1 MSNLPD
7 DFRVNRSSAAAT
19 IEELGGVKGLK
30 SGSWFHKLVRRSLA
44 AYHANADGAYFR
56 AKYPKMSNDEIA
68 SNLIRLAAQNA
79 ALVGAGAG
87 MLMTAG
93 EATALM
99 TGGVALPVAVGTAI
113 ASVGADVIVST
124 TIHIKLIASL
134 ADLYGHPLD
143 PDDPEDVLVA
153 VKFFLGSKALDA
165 AGLAAM
171 KGGGKATAKLT
182 KKVVSGQTLKLIQ
195 SLGSKV
201 GMDIL
206 QKTVVRASIPVASIG
221 IGGGANYWITRSI
234 GKKAKAAMIQRAD
247 YIRSYQ

>member
-7 DFRVNRSSAAAT
+7 DFGVNRTSAAAT
-19 IEELGGVKGLK
+19 IGELGGVEGLK

-44 AYHANADGAYFR
+44 SYLANADGAYFR
-56 AKYPKMSNDEIA
+56 TKYPKMSNDEIA
-68 SNLIRLAAQNA
+68 SKLTRLAAQNA
-79 ALVGAGAG
+79 ALVGAGSG

-99 TGGVALPVAVGTAI
+99 TGGVGLPVVVGSAI
-113 ASVGADVIVST
+113 VSVGADVIAST
-124 TIHIKLIASL
+124 TIHVKLIASL

-143 PDDPEDVLVA
+143 PDDPEDVLIA
-153 VKFFLGSKALDA
+153 VKFFLGSKAFDA
-165 AGLAAM
+165 VSLATM

-201 GMDIL
+201 GIKIL
-206 QKTVVRASIPVASIG
+206 QKTVVRASVPVVSIG
-221 IGGGANYWITRSI
+221 IGGAANYWIARSI
-234 GKKAKAAMIQRAD
+234 GKRAKAVMAQRAA
-247 YIRSYQ
+247 YINSYQ